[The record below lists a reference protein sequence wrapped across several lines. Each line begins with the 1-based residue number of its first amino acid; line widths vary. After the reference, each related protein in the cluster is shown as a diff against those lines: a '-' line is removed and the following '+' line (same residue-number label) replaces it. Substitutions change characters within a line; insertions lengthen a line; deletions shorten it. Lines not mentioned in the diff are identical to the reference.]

1 MRFSYVKSYLSLKW
15 PIQGIHSLHG
25 YVVNV
30 EYSKVITVFL
40 RGFDRMLVAFFSD
53 RTENEPV
60 LFIELK
66 KADPRI
72 ESA

>member
-1 MRFSYVKSYLSLKW
+1 MRLRKTEANNLSLKW

-40 RGFDRMLVAFFSD
+40 RGFDRMLM
-53 RTENEPV
+53 
-60 LFIELK
+60 
-66 KADPRI
+66 
-72 ESA
+72 ESSLL